1 MHLFRPSFG
10 VPSRPGDPNTIQ
22 PQQNFNFHD
31 MDPNVFSYATY
42 LSGSSPFIPPTYR
55 FLL

>member
-1 MHLFRPSFG
+1 MHLFRPPFG
-10 VPSRPGDPNTIQ
+10 VPSRPGDPNTTQ

-42 LSGSSPFIPPTYR
+42 LSGSIPFIPSTYR